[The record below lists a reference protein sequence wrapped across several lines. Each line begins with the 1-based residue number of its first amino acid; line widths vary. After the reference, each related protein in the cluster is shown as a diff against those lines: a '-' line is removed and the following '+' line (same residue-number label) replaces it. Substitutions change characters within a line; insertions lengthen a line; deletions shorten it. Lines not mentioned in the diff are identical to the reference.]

1 MTPGAP
7 AGTSGRRGGNGKGN
21 MERCECCGGEFRRLR
36 KYQKNYG
43 DEESTVLVCA
53 NCFSG
58 SLEISKD
65 ILENAGSIAF
75 AITSGASGMEIQTSD
90 GRTLKV
96 TIE

>member
-1 MTPGAP
+1 
-7 AGTSGRRGGNGKGN
+7 
-21 MERCECCGGEFRRLR
+21 MEKCGCCGGEFRRLR

-43 DEESTVLVCA
+43 DEESTVMVCA
-53 NCFSG
+53 NCFSE

-65 ILENAGSIAF
+65 ILENAGSLAF
-75 AITSGASGMEIQTSD
+75 EITRGTESMEIQTSD